1 MSVLDTTKQIFLSE
15 KINNGDRILIV
26 RSYYTSCLKKLSI
39 EIDKETD
46 KISEKFLN
54 MYYDKHLGKSWNK
67 LVEKYKLRQHSVYL
81 LFYEKPLIK
90 ERPLEEKYFGSYF
103 SSGLKYFSSKEYP
116 IINCDLQKDF
126 EKSRLK
132 KKLVS
137 LLYEKIEIQNKII
150 QELLSSGVM
159 TEYKSF
165 LPGIIT
171 YNDLYTKYPKIFNSW
186 IQTLLESIDSVK
198 IISID
203 EEVNNLKNF
212 LEC

>member
-15 KINNGDRILIV
+15 KINDGDRRLIV
-26 RSYYTSCLKKLSI
+26 RSYYTSYLKKLSV

-54 MYYDKHLGKSWNK
+54 KYYDKHLGKSWNK
-67 LVEKYKLRQHSVYL
+67 LVEKYKLRHSVY

-90 ERPLEEKYFGSYF
+90 EGHLEEKYFGSYF
-103 SSGLKYFSSKEYP
+103 SSGLKYFSPKEYP
-116 IINCDLQKDF
+116 MINSDLQKDF

-132 KKLVS
+132 KKLIS

-159 TEYKSF
+159 TEYQSF

-203 EEVNNLKNF
+203 EEVNNLKKF

>member
-15 KINNGDRILIV
+15 KINDSDRRLIV
-26 RSYYTSCLKKLSI
+26 RSYYTSYLKKLSV

-54 MYYDKHLGKSWNK
+54 KYYDKHLGKSWNK
-67 LVEKYKLRQHSVYL
+67 LAEKYKLRQHNIY
-81 LFYEKPLIK
+81 LFYEKSLIK
-90 ERPLEEKYFGSYF
+90 EGHLEEKYFGSYF

-150 QELLSSGVM
+150 HELLSSGVM

-186 IQTLLESIDSVK
+186 IQTLLKSIDSVK

-203 EEVNNLKNF
+203 EEVNNLKKF

>member
-15 KINNGDRILIV
+15 KINNDDRILIV

-67 LVEKYKLRQHSVYL
+67 LAEKYKLRQHNIY
-81 LFYEKPLIK
+81 LFYEKSLIK
-90 ERPLEEKYFGSYF
+90 EGHLEEKYFGSYF

>member
-1 MSVLDTTKQIFLSE
+1 MNVLDTTKQIFLSE
-15 KINNGDRILIV
+15 KINDGDRRLIV
-26 RSYYTSCLKKLSI
+26 RSYYTSYLKKLSV

-54 MYYDKHLGKSWNK
+54 KYYDKHLGKSWNK

-81 LFYEKPLIK
+81 FYEKPLIK
-90 ERPLEEKYFGSYF
+90 ERPLEEKYFESYF
-103 SSGLKYFSSKEYP
+103 SSGLISSPKKYP

-132 KKLVS
+132 KKLIS

-150 QELLSSGVM
+150 QELLSSGVV
-159 TEYKSF
+159 TEYQSF

-203 EEVNNLKNF
+203 EEVNNLKKF

>member
-1 MSVLDTTKQIFLSE
+1 MNVLDTTKQIFLSE

-54 MYYDKHLGKSWNK
+54 KYYDKHLGKSWNK

-103 SSGLKYFSSKEYP
+103 SSGLKYFSSKKYP

-150 QELLSSGVM
+150 QELLSSGVV
-159 TEYKSF
+159 TEYQSF

-186 IQTLLESIDSVK
+186 IQTLLKSIDSVK

-203 EEVNNLKNF
+203 EEVNNLKKF

>member
-103 SSGLKYFSSKEYP
+103 SSGLKYFSSKKYP
-116 IINCDLQKDF
+116 IINYDLQKDF

-132 KKLVS
+132 KKLIS

-203 EEVNNLKNF
+203 EEVNNLKKF

>member
-46 KISEKFLN
+46 KILEKFLN
-54 MYYDKHLGKSWNK
+54 MYYDKQLGKSWNK
-67 LVEKYKLRQHSVYL
+67 LAEKYKLRQHNIY
-81 LFYEKPLIK
+81 LFYEKSLIK
-90 ERPLEEKYFGSYF
+90 EGHLEEKYFGSYF
-103 SSGLKYFSSKEYP
+103 SSGLISSPKKYP

-150 QELLSSGVM
+150 HELLSSGVM

-203 EEVNNLKNF
+203 EEVNNLKKF

>member
-1 MSVLDTTKQIFLSE
+1 M
-15 KINNGDRILIV
+15 IV
-26 RSYYTSCLKKLSI
+26 RSYYTSYLKKLSV

-54 MYYDKHLGKSWNK
+54 KYYDKHLGKSWNK
-67 LVEKYKLRQHSVYL
+67 LAEKYKLRQHNIY
-81 LFYEKPLIK
+81 LFYEKSLIK
-90 ERPLEEKYFGSYF
+90 EGHLEEKYFGSYF
-103 SSGLKYFSSKEYP
+103 SSGLISSPKEYP

-132 KKLVS
+132 KKLIS

-150 QELLSSGVM
+150 QELLSSGVV
-159 TEYKSF
+159 TEYQSF

-186 IQTLLESIDSVK
+186 IQTLLKSIDSVK

-203 EEVNNLKNF
+203 EEVNNLKKF

>member
-81 LFYEKPLIK
+81 FYEIPLIQ
-90 ERPLEEKYFGSYF
+90 ESPLEEKYFGSYF
-103 SSGLKYFSSKEYP
+103 SSGLKYFSPKEYP

-150 QELLSSGVM
+150 QELISSGAM
-159 TEYKSF
+159 TEYQLF

>member
-1 MSVLDTTKQIFLSE
+1 MNVLDTTKQIFLSE
-15 KINNGDRILIV
+15 KINDGDRRLIV
-26 RSYYTSCLKKLSI
+26 RSYYTSYLKKLSV

-81 LFYEKPLIK
+81 FYEKPLIK

-103 SSGLKYFSSKEYP
+103 SSGLKYFSSKKYP

-186 IQTLLESIDSVK
+186 IQTLLKSIDSVK

-203 EEVNNLKNF
+203 EEVNNLKKF

>member
-1 MSVLDTTKQIFLSE
+1 MNVLDTTKQIFLSE
-15 KINNGDRILIV
+15 KINDGDRRLIV
-26 RSYYTSCLKKLSI
+26 RSYYTSYLKKLSV

-54 MYYDKHLGKSWNK
+54 KYYDKHLGKSWNK

-103 SSGLKYFSSKEYP
+103 SSGLKYFSSKKYP

-150 QELLSSGVM
+150 QELLSSGVV
-159 TEYKSF
+159 TEYQSF

-186 IQTLLESIDSVK
+186 IQTLLKSIDSVK

-203 EEVNNLKNF
+203 EEVNNLKKF

>member
-15 KINNGDRILIV
+15 KINDGDRRLIV
-26 RSYYTSCLKKLSI
+26 RSYYTSYLKKLSV

-54 MYYDKHLGKSWNK
+54 KYYDKHLGKSWNK

-81 LFYEKPLIK
+81 FYEKPLIK

-103 SSGLKYFSSKEYP
+103 SSGLISSPKKYP
-116 IINCDLQKDF
+116 IINYDLQKDF

-132 KKLVS
+132 KKLIS
-137 LLYEKIEIQNKII
+137 LLYEKVEIQNKII
-150 QELLSSGVM
+150 QELLSSGVV
-159 TEYKSF
+159 TEYQSF

-186 IQTLLESIDSVK
+186 IQTLLKSIDSVK

-203 EEVNNLKNF
+203 EEVNNLKKF

>member
-1 MSVLDTTKQIFLSE
+1 M
-15 KINNGDRILIV
+15 IV
-26 RSYYTSCLKKLSI
+26 RSYYTSYLKKLSV

-54 MYYDKHLGKSWNK
+54 KYYDKHLGKSWNK

-103 SSGLKYFSSKEYP
+103 SSGLKYFSSKKYP

-150 QELLSSGVM
+150 QELLSSGVV
-159 TEYKSF
+159 TEYQSF

-186 IQTLLESIDSVK
+186 IQTLLKSIDSVK

-203 EEVNNLKNF
+203 EEVNNLKKF
-212 LEC
+212 LDC

>member
-1 MSVLDTTKQIFLSE
+1 MNVLDTTKQIFLSE
-15 KINNGDRILIV
+15 KINDGDRRLIV
-26 RSYYTSCLKKLSI
+26 RSYYTSYLKKLSV

-54 MYYDKHLGKSWNK
+54 KYYDKHLGKSWNK

-103 SSGLKYFSSKEYP
+103 SSGLKYFSSKKYP

-150 QELLSSGVM
+150 QELLSSGVV
-159 TEYKSF
+159 TEYQSF

>member
-15 KINNGDRILIV
+15 KINDGDRRLIV
-26 RSYYTSCLKKLSI
+26 RSYYTSYLKKLSV

-54 MYYDKHLGKSWNK
+54 KYYDKHLGKSWNK
-67 LVEKYKLRQHSVYL
+67 LVEKYKLRQHIVY

-150 QELLSSGVM
+150 QELLSSGVV
-159 TEYKSF
+159 TEYQSF

-203 EEVNNLKNF
+203 EEVNNLKRF

>member
-15 KINNGDRILIV
+15 KINDSDRRLIV
-26 RSYYTSCLKKLSI
+26 RSYYTSCLKKLSV

-54 MYYDKHLGKSWNK
+54 KYYDKHLGKSWNK

-81 LFYEKPLIK
+81 FYEKLLIK
-90 ERPLEEKYFGSYF
+90 EGHLEEKYLGSYF
-103 SSGLKYFSSKEYP
+103 SSGLKYFSSKKYP

-150 QELLSSGVM
+150 LELLSSGVV
-159 TEYKSF
+159 TEYQSF

-203 EEVNNLKNF
+203 EEVNNLKKF

>member
-15 KINNGDRILIV
+15 KINDGDRRLIV
-26 RSYYTSCLKKLSI
+26 RSYYTSYLKKLSV

-54 MYYDKHLGKSWNK
+54 KYYDKHLGKSWNK
-67 LVEKYKLRQHSVYL
+67 LAEKYKLRQHNIY
-81 LFYEKPLIK
+81 LFYEKSLIK
-90 ERPLEEKYFGSYF
+90 EWHLEEKYFGSYF
-103 SSGLKYFSSKEYP
+103 SSGLISSPKKYP

-132 KKLVS
+132 KKLIS

-150 QELLSSGVM
+150 QELLSSGVV
-159 TEYKSF
+159 TEYQSF

-186 IQTLLESIDSVK
+186 IQTLLKSIDSVK

-203 EEVNNLKNF
+203 EEVNNLKKF

>member
-15 KINNGDRILIV
+15 KINNGDRIVIV

-54 MYYDKHLGKSWNK
+54 KYYDKHLGKSWNK
-67 LVEKYKLRQHSVYL
+67 LAEKYKLRQHNIY
-81 LFYEKPLIK
+81 LFYEKSLIK
-90 ERPLEEKYFGSYF
+90 EGHLEEKYFGSYF
-103 SSGLKYFSSKEYP
+103 SSGLISSPKEYP
-116 IINCDLQKDF
+116 IINYDLQKDF

-132 KKLVS
+132 KKLIS

-150 QELLSSGVM
+150 QELLSSGVV
-159 TEYKSF
+159 TEYQSF

-186 IQTLLESIDSVK
+186 IQTLLKSIDSVK

-203 EEVNNLKNF
+203 EEVNNLKKF

>member
-15 KINNGDRILIV
+15 KINDGDRRLIV
-26 RSYYTSCLKKLSI
+26 RSYYTSYLKKLSV

-54 MYYDKHLGKSWNK
+54 KYYDKHLGKSSK
-67 LVEKYKLRQHSVYL
+67 KKKKKYKLRQHNNY
-81 LFYEKPLIK
+81 LFYEKSLIK
-90 ERPLEEKYFGSYF
+90 EGHLEEKYFGSYF
-103 SSGLKYFSSKEYP
+103 SSGLISSPKKYP
-116 IINCDLQKDF
+116 IINYDLQKDF

-132 KKLVS
+132 KKLIS

-150 QELLSSGVM
+150 QELLSSGVV
-159 TEYKSF
+159 TEYQSF

-186 IQTLLESIDSVK
+186 IQTLLKSIDSVK

-203 EEVNNLKNF
+203 EEVNNLKKF

>member
-15 KINNGDRILIV
+15 KINDGDRRLIV
-26 RSYYTSCLKKLSI
+26 RSYYTSYLKKLSV

-81 LFYEKPLIK
+81 FYEKSLIK
-90 ERPLEEKYFGSYF
+90 EGHLEEKYFGSYF
-103 SSGLKYFSSKEYP
+103 SSGLISSPKKYP

-150 QELLSSGVM
+150 QELLSSGVV
-159 TEYKSF
+159 TEYQSF

-186 IQTLLESIDSVK
+186 IQTLLKSIDSVK

-203 EEVNNLKNF
+203 EEVNNLKKF

>member
-54 MYYDKHLGKSWNK
+54 IYYDKHLGKSWNK
-67 LVEKYKLRQHSVYL
+67 LAEKYKLRQHNIY
-81 LFYEKPLIK
+81 LFYEKSLIK
-90 ERPLEEKYFGSYF
+90 EGHLEEKYFGSYF
-103 SSGLKYFSSKEYP
+103 SSGLISSPKKYP
-116 IINCDLQKDF
+116 IINYDLQKDF

-132 KKLVS
+132 KKLIS

-150 QELLSSGVM
+150 QELLSSGVV
-159 TEYKSF
+159 TEYQSF

-186 IQTLLESIDSVK
+186 IQTLLKSIDSVK

-203 EEVNNLKNF
+203 EEVNNLKKF

>member
-15 KINNGDRILIV
+15 KINNDDRILIV

-54 MYYDKHLGKSWNK
+54 KYYDKHLGKSWNK
-67 LVEKYKLRQHSVYL
+67 LAEKYKLRQHNIY
-81 LFYEKPLIK
+81 LFYEKSLIK
-90 ERPLEEKYFGSYF
+90 EGHLEEKYFGSYF
-103 SSGLKYFSSKEYP
+103 SSGLISSPKEYP

-186 IQTLLESIDSVK
+186 IQTLLKSIDSVK

-203 EEVNNLKNF
+203 EEVNNLKKF

>member
-67 LVEKYKLRQHSVYL
+67 LVEKYKLRQHNIY

-90 ERPLEEKYFGSYF
+90 EGHLEEKYFGSYF
-103 SSGLKYFSSKEYP
+103 SSGLISSPKKYP
-116 IINCDLQKDF
+116 IINYDLQKDF

-132 KKLVS
+132 KKLIS

-150 QELLSSGVM
+150 QELLSSGVV
-159 TEYKSF
+159 TEYQSF

-186 IQTLLESIDSVK
+186 IQTLLKSIDSVK

>member
-103 SSGLKYFSSKEYP
+103 SSGLKYFSSKKYP

-203 EEVNNLKNF
+203 EEVNNLKKF

>member
-15 KINNGDRILIV
+15 KINNDDRILIV

-54 MYYDKHLGKSWNK
+54 KYYDKHLGKSWNK

-81 LFYEKPLIK
+81 FYEKPLIK
-90 ERPLEEKYFGSYF
+90 EGHLEEKYFGSYF
-103 SSGLKYFSSKEYP
+103 SSGLISSPKKYP
-116 IINCDLQKDF
+116 IINYDLQKDF

-132 KKLVS
+132 KKLIS

-150 QELLSSGVM
+150 QELLSSGVV
-159 TEYKSF
+159 TEYQSF

-186 IQTLLESIDSVK
+186 IQTLLKSIDSVK

-203 EEVNNLKNF
+203 EEVNNLKKF

>member
-67 LVEKYKLRQHSVYL
+67 LAEKYKLRQHNIY
-81 LFYEKPLIK
+81 LFYEKSLIK
-90 ERPLEEKYFGSYF
+90 EGHLEEKYFGSYF
-103 SSGLKYFSSKEYP
+103 SSGLISSPKEYP

-137 LLYEKIEIQNKII
+137 LLYEKIEIKNKII
-150 QELLSSGVM
+150 QELLSSGVV
-159 TEYKSF
+159 TGYQSF

-203 EEVNNLKNF
+203 EEVNNLKKF

>member
-67 LVEKYKLRQHSVYL
+67 LAEKYKLRQHKIY
-81 LFYEKPLIK
+81 LFYEKSLIK
-90 ERPLEEKYFGSYF
+90 EGHLEEKYFGSYF
-103 SSGLKYFSSKEYP
+103 SSGLISSPKKYP

-150 QELLSSGVM
+150 HELLSSGVM

-186 IQTLLESIDSVK
+186 IQTLLKSIDSVK

-203 EEVNNLKNF
+203 EEVNNLKKF